1 MTSAGP
7 DNSPKTPDIPG
18 PDLLSAPSWADTS
31 SAEKEE
37 KEWTS
42 LDKVKT
48 TNDRNW
54 LVVYGWI
61 VIVIT
66 ITFTTIFLA
75 SLVIWALHYTLPPTW
90 TWLQEPQLS
99 KIQSILFSGGMGAV
113 ISSIIKRQLDKFAQQ
128 PKQ

>member
-1 MTSAGP
+1 M
-7 DNSPKTPDIPG
+7 
-18 PDLLSAPSWADTS
+18 
-31 SAEKEE
+31 
-37 KEWTS
+37 
-42 LDKVKT
+42 VKT

-75 SLVIWALHYTLPPTW
+75 SLVIWALHYTLPPNW